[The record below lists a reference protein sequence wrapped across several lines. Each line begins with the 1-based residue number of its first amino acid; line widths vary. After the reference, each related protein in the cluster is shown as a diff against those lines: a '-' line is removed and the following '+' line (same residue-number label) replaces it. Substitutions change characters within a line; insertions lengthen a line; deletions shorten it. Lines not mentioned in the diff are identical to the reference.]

1 LALLRSKPLRFHRN
15 IRYIC
20 LTNLLLVQSLFTNF
34 QHVSNV
40 IHLLPDSVANQIA
53 AGEVIQRPASVVKE
67 LVENAIDAGGDTITV
82 NVKDAGRTLIQVT
95 DNGKGMSPTDARMS
109 FERHATSKIKDANDL
124 FSIRTMG
131 FRGEALASIASV
143 ADVELRT
150 RQQGEEL
157 GTYLHILGSV
167 LQKQQTDH
175 CPEGSNFAV
184 KNLFFNV
191 PARRKFLKSNSYE
204 LKNIITEIQRI
215 ALANPEM
222 AFSFFHNQA
231 PVYELQSE
239 NIRKSL
245 VGLFVKAIKQSITP
259 VEAETTL
266 VKLSGFIGQPKF
278 AKKSFGE
285 QFFFVNGRFMKH
297 PFFHRAVMHAY
308 ERILAP
314 DAVPSY
320 FLYLEVDPA
329 TIDINIHPTKTEI
342 KFEDEQAIWHILSA
356 CIREAIVKCNLM
368 PTLDFDQRGSIEIPV
383 PPGKG
388 SMPAPPE
395 IEINRH
401 YNPFQQERYPNR
413 NDFLRHGNQSGNW
426 GELYQG
432 TERLG
437 DLETK
442 GRRDEETE
450 RGGEERNFGFL
461 HQRNEFENEQTRFP
475 MADEQSHHATNFLQL
490 KNRYLLTPVKSGLM
504 VIDQR
509 EAHARILY
517 ENFMRNFST
526 HLAPSQRQLFPPV
539 LELNA
544 ADAEILNALRE
555 ELHQLGFEI
564 RPEADHHFYI
574 DGTPGILSHLDA
586 KELVENVVAS
596 FQFRPLDL
604 MEEIKAQLA
613 LTLAQS
619 SAVNYGVALKPEE
632 MSSLFN
638 QLFACQ
644 SPGYS
649 PTGKRIISIIALTEI
664 ENLLKD

>member
-1 LALLRSKPLRFHRN
+1 VSDI
-15 IRYIC
+15 IR
-20 LTNLLLVQSLFTNF
+20 
-34 QHVSNV
+34 
-40 IHLLPDSVANQIA
+40 LLPDSVANQIA

-67 LVENAIDAGGDTITV
+67 LVENAIDAGGDSITV

-95 DNGKGMSPTDARMS
+95 DNGKGMSPADARMS
-109 FERHATSKIKDANDL
+109 FERHATSKIHEANDL

-143 ADVELRT
+143 AEVELRT

-157 GTYLHILGSV
+157 GTFLHILGSV

-175 CPEGSNFAV
+175 CPEGSNFSV

-215 ALANPEM
+215 ALANPELSI
-222 AFSFFHNQA
+222 SFFHNQA
-231 PVYELQSE
+231 PVYELPSE
-239 NIRKSL
+239 NVRKRIVSL
-245 VGLFVKAIKQSITP
+245 FGKTINQSLTP
-259 VEAETTL
+259 VETETTL
-266 VKLSGFIGQPKF
+266 VKLTGFIGQPKF

-297 PFFHRAVMHAY
+297 PFFHRAVMQAY
-308 ERILAP
+308 ERILPP
-314 DAVPSY
+314 DAIPSY

-356 CIREAIVKCNLM
+356 SVREAIGKYNLM
-368 PTLDFDQRGSIEIPV
+368 PTIDFDQRGSIDIPLL
-383 PPGKG
+383 PGRG
-388 SMPAPPE
+388 SSFAPPE
-395 IEINRH
+395 IEINKH
-401 YNPFQQERYPNR
+401 YNPFQQDSYPGNR
-413 NDFLRHGNQSGNW
+413 NDYGRESSQTGHW
-426 GELYQG
+426 EKLYQG
-432 TERLG
+432 MENQKDG
-437 DLETK
+437 EK
-442 GRRDEETE
+442 GRQGDWGTGGRGEGETE
-450 RGGEERNFGFL
+450 NGQVTHSLGI
-461 HQRNEFENEQTRFP
+461 EQ
-475 MADEQSHHATNFLQL
+475 EYQSTNFMQL

-517 ENFMRNFST
+517 ENFMQNFNS
-526 HLAPSQRQLFPPV
+526 HLAASQRQLFPPV

-555 ELHQLGFEI
+555 ELHQLGFDI
-564 RPEADHHFYI
+564 RPGEDHHFYI
-574 DGTPGILSHLDA
+574 DGTPGVLSHLDA
-586 KELVENVVAS
+586 KELVVTVIAS
-596 FQFRPLDL
+596 FQDRPVDL

-613 LTLAQS
+613 LVLAQS
-619 SAVNYGVALKPEE
+619 SAVNYGVALQQEE
-632 MSSLFN
+632 MVSLFN

-644 SPGYS
+644 SPGFS
-649 PTGKRIISIIALTEI
+649 PAGRKIISIIALTDI
-664 ENLLKD
+664 ENLLKS